1 MHYRRPVIA
10 ATAALLLVFGV
21 ITGLAGGTAARAAT
35 NLCQS
40 QTGSVSGGTFIVQN
54 NEWNSSASEC
64 VTTDGNA
71 DFTVANSSISN
82 STSGA
87 PGGYPSIYQG
97 CHWGNCSAGGLTS
110 TPIQVSNL
118 TAGKVTTSWSTTQPG
133 GSNDYDV
140 AYDIWYNQT
149 PTTTGQPNG
158 TELMVWLNKNGPI
171 QPFGSVVASNVSIGG
186 HTYNIWFGQQSV
198 WDTVSYVM
206 TSPATSVS
214 NLDVGT
220 LTQDM
225 VSRGFTKSNWFLIDV
240 EAGFELW
247 QGGAGLATNS
257 FAVNIN
263 GNPNAV
269 TVTNPGNQTGTVGTP
284 ASLQIQASD
293 PGQTLTYSATGLPAG
308 LSINSS
314 TGLISGTPTATGSS
328 NVTVTV
334 TAGNGS
340 SGTAAFTWTIGTGVN
355 KVTVTNPGNQ
365 TGTVGTPVSLQLHAT
380 DSASGQTPTFTSV
393 TGLPPGLSMS
403 TGGLISGTPTTGG
416 TSSLTVTATDSTG
429 ASGSATFGWVINP
442 VVSGLACHVTYT
454 LNSVWNAS
462 PNGFTAQVTIAN
474 TGTTTINGWSL
485 TFTFPGDEKITA
497 NYNGGFSQT
506 GENATLTNASYNGT
520 IAPGSSTTDGFQGSW
535 TSSHANPT
543 SFAINGTT
551 CT

>member
-10 ATAALLLVFGV
+10 ATAALLLAFAV
-21 ITGLAGGTAARAAT
+21 ITGLVGGTAAHAAT
-35 NLCQS
+35 SLCQS
-40 QTGSVSGGTFIVQN
+40 QTAGVSSGTYIVQN

-82 STSGA
+82 ATNGA

-97 CHWGNCSAGGLTS
+97 CHWGSCSAGGLTS

-118 TAGKVTTSWSTTQPG
+118 TPGKVTTSWSTTQPG

-186 HTYNIWFGQQSV
+186 HTYNIWEGQMSV

-225 VSRGFTKSNWFLIDV
+225 VSRGFTKSNWWLIDV

-257 FAVNIN
+257 FSVNLN
-263 GNPNAV
+263 GSANTV
-269 TVTNPGNQTGTVGTP
+269 TVTNPGAQTGTVGT
-284 ASLQIQASD
+284 ATSLPIRASD
-293 PGQTLTYSATGLPAG
+293 SAAGQTLNYRATGLPAG
-308 LSINSS
+308 LSINTS
-314 TGLISGTPTATGSS
+314 TGVISGTPTASGSS
-328 NVTVTV
+328 AV
-334 TAGNGS
+334 
-340 SGTAAFTWTIGTGVN
+340 
-355 KVTVTNPGNQ
+355 
-365 TGTVGTPVSLQLHAT
+365 
-380 DSASGQTPTFTSV
+380 
-393 TGLPPGLSMS
+393 
-403 TGGLISGTPTTGG
+403 
-416 TSSLTVTATDSTG
+416 TVTATDTTG
-429 ASGSATFGWVINP
+429 ASGSASFTWTVNP
-442 VVSGLACHVTYT
+442 VVTGLACHVTYT
-454 LNSVWNAS
+454 LNNAWNAS
-462 PNGFTAQVTIAN
+462 PNGFTAQVTLAN

-497 NYNGGFSQT
+497 NFNGGFSQT

>member
-1 MHYRRPVIA
+1 MHHRSPVIA
-10 ATAALLLVFGV
+10 ATAALLLAFGV
-21 ITGLAGGTAARAAT
+21 IITGLVGGTAAHAAT
-35 NLCQS
+35 SLCQS
-40 QTGSVSGGTFIVQN
+40 QTAGVSSGTYIVQN

-82 STSGA
+82 ATNGA

-110 TPIQVSNL
+110 TPVQVSNL
-118 TAGKVTTSWSTTQPG
+118 TPGKVTTSWSTTQPG

-140 AYDIWYNQT
+140 AYDIWFNQT

-171 QPFGSVVASNVSIGG
+171 QPFGSQVATNVSIGG
-186 HTYNIWFGQQSV
+186 HTYNIWEGQMSV

-225 VSRGFTKSNWFLIDV
+225 VNRGFTKSSWFLIDV

-257 FAVNIN
+257 FSVNLN
-263 GNPNAV
+263 SGVNTV
-269 TVTNPGNQTGTVGTP
+269 TVANPGAQTGTVGT
-284 ASLQIQASD
+284 ATSLQIQASD
-293 PGQTLTYSATGLPAG
+293 PGQTLTYRAAGLPAG
-308 LSINSS
+308 LSVNSS
-314 TGLISGTPTATGSS
+314 TGLISGTPTAAGSS
-328 NVTVTV
+328 AVTVTV
-334 TAGNGS
+334 TAASGA
-340 SGTAAFTWTIGTGVN
+340 SGTASFTWTV
-355 KVTVTNPGNQ
+355 
-365 TGTVGTPVSLQLHAT
+365 
-380 DSASGQTPTFTSV
+380 
-393 TGLPPGLSMS
+393 
-403 TGGLISGTPTTGG
+403 
-416 TSSLTVTATDSTG
+416 
-429 ASGSATFGWVINP
+429 NP
-442 VVSGLACHVTYT
+442 VVSGLACHVTYA

-462 PNGFTAQVTIAN
+462 PNGFTSQVTIAN

-497 NYNGGFSQT
+497 NFNGGFSQT

-520 IAPGSSTTDGFQGSW
+520 IAPGASTTDGFQGSW

-543 SFAINGTT
+543 SFAINGTA